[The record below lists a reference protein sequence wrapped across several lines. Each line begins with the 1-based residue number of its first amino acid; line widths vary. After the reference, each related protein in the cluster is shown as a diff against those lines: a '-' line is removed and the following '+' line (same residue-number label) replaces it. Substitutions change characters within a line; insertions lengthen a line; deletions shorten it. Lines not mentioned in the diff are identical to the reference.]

1 MSSGKLDSVCS
12 ADGRDGD
19 GGGKLGSGFAAGY
32 AGGGAGGDE
41 EKGGRGGG
49 STVVIL
55 VSEMVDWTV
64 RLVKDVDGCERAR
77 EEPRGGNDCATSE
90 SAESGKLAQK
100 TSSNASNGRKRSC
113 ESRDARRAGSNSDGS
128 RE

>member
-1 MSSGKLDSVCS
+1 V
-12 ADGRDGD
+12 A
-19 GGGKLGSGFAAGY
+19 
-32 AGGGAGGDE
+32 
-41 EKGGRGGG
+41 
-49 STVVIL
+49 IL
-55 VSEMVDWTV
+55 VSEMDDWTV

-90 SAESGKLAQK
+90 TAEPGKLAQQ

-128 RE
+128 REYAGAGESGSSGSGSDPGTRTSTDRGVGSGGAGSSAGRSSK